1 MKRIVLTYGIIG
13 GIIVSA
19 MMWLTLGSGK
29 HDFDNGMWIG
39 YTTMVI
45 ALSTIFFAVKG
56 YRDKHL
62 GGSITFGK
70 AFLMGLYITLVVST
84 LYVASWMVLSATSKQ
99 DYMEQYY
106 EHQGPARKQRSLC
119 GASGNPAPGNAGLP
133 GDVQEPCCEDRLQL
147 YGDPACG
154 ALGQLALRDHAEAWC
169 AGRGN
174 PILIGSEPLVLVRLK
189 AASRNTRC
197 SPHRCT
203 DRSSE

>member
-45 ALSTIFFAVKG
+45 ALSTIFFGVKT
-56 YRDKHL
+56 YRDKHR

-70 AFLMGLYITLVVST
+70 AFLMGLYITLIAST
-84 LYVASWMVLSATSKQ
+84 MYVASWMVLSATSKQ

-106 EHQGPARKQRSLC
+106 EHTKAQLEESDMPADQVEAQLKEMRDFQELYK
-119 GASGNPAPGNAGLP
+119 NPAVKIGATYMEILPVGL
-133 GDVQEPCCEDRLQL
+133 LISL
-147 YGDPACG
+147 
-154 ALGQLALRDHAEAWC
+154 LC
-169 AGRGN
+169 AAVLKRK
-174 PILIGSEPLVLVRLK
+174 GSTTP
-189 AASRNTRC
+189 
-197 SPHRCT
+197 
-203 DRSSE
+203 